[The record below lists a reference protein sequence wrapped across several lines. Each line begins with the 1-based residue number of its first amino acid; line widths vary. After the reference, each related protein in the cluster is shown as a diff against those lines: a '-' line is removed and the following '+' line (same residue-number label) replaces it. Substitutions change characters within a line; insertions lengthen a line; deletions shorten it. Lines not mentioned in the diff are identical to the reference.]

1 MIRLICSLV
10 LVPIAG
16 VLVLGGSSSV
26 ARADDVKIAVVDT
39 QKIISDSIIGKAAK
53 HNLEAQIKKGQ
64 TKLAAMKADF
74 EKQKEEFAKQAPV
87 LSQSARESRQ
97 EELQKKQM
105 EFQKTYQEMQ
115 EGLAKTNEAEL
126 SKVVKQVTEVVD
138 DLADERGYTFVFERD
153 RQVVLFGSERIDI
166 TEEVQKIL
174 DKKKVAL

>member
-1 MIRLICSLV
+1 MIRSIFLAVLV
-10 LVPIAG
+10 LVCATDT
-16 VLVLGGSSSV
+16 VH
-26 ARADDVKIAVVDT
+26 ADDEKIAVIDT

-74 EKQKEEFAKQAPV
+74 DKQKEEFGKQAPV
-87 LSQSARESRQ
+87 LSQSARVSRQ

-105 EFQKTYQEMQ
+105 EFQKAYQEMQ

-126 SKVVKQVTEVVD
+126 SKVVRQVNEVVD
-138 DLADERGYTFVFERD
+138 DLAKERGYSFVFEHD
-153 RQVVLFGSERIDI
+153 RQSVLYGSKRIDI